1 MKFTEYLES
10 PVFWLRRAWLA
21 TDRTMNEAM
30 ESEDL
35 SSAQFEV
42 LCQLWQ
48 EDGLEQ
54 RALQARLRVSSATL
68 TGVIDSLTDR
78 ELAERRLSPHDAR
91 IKQLFLTER
100 GKALEHDLGVKMER
114 IQACLLVGLT
124 DSEQIIVKEW
134 LHKMAQ
140 NISDPCE

>member
-21 TDRTMNEAM
+21 TDRAM
-30 ESEDL
+30 GECMGSEDL

-42 LCQLWQ
+42 LSQLWQ

-54 RALQARLRVSSATL
+54 RALQGRLRVSSATL
-68 TGVIDSLTDR
+68 TGVIDSLTER
-78 ELAERRLSPHDAR
+78 ELAERRLSTHDAR

-100 GKALEHDLGVKMER
+100 GRALEHDLGARIER
-114 IQACLLVGLT
+114 IQTCLLDGLT
-124 DSEQIIVKEW
+124 DSEQIIVKGW
-134 LHKMAQ
+134 LLKMAH
-140 NISDPCE
+140 NISKPCE